1 MATEQT
7 PAAGVT
13 PSDAVALDQV
23 LVGDSEHWQDGP
35 PFELFARLRRECP
48 VHWTSRIS
56 DFPGEAGFWSVTT
69 ADDVHEV
76 SRNWRT
82 YSSELGGITALR
94 DAICRSSCSGRCS
107 SGWTRRS
114 TTVSRRSSSA
124 GSRPS
129 G

>member
-48 VHWTSRIS
+48 IHWTSRIS
-56 DFPGEAGFWSVTT
+56 DFPGEAGFRSVTP
-69 ADDVHEV
+69 AGGVHQR
-76 SRNWRT
+76 SRNLRD
-82 YSSELGGITALR
+82 YPSERAGITAPR
-94 DAICRSSCSGRCS
+94 ETG
-107 SGWTRRS
+107 RS
-114 TTVSRRSSSA
+114 TQLA
-124 GSRPS
+124 
-129 G
+129 